1 MPSSMIPGIAN
12 PNTTK
17 FSHGAQP
24 KFILAFFENAM
35 SKGEVAQWSD
45 TTAYLGFGVEDAVNS
60 STRVAGVVPV
70 AVSTA
75 NTWGW
80 LQAGGY
86 CDYITTDG
94 SVAAPNADTLQGDVY
109 LQASNNSSAPRAIGV
124 TNVESMGAADNSAG
138 LIHSCF
144 AMNLAADTSGN
155 LGYCILMCRYQH

>member
-45 TTAYLGFGVEDAVNS
+45 TTAYLGFGVEDAVNY

-80 LQAGGY
+80 LQTTGY
-86 CDYITTDG
+86 CDYINTDG
-94 SVAAPNADTLQGDVY
+94 SVAAPNADTLQGDVG
-109 LQASNNSSAPRAIGV
+109 LHASANSAAPRAIGA
-124 TNVESMGAADNSAG
+124 TAAEVDGTAG
-138 LIHSCF
+138 YDMANF

-155 LGYCILMCRYQH
+155 LGYCILHCKYSR